1 MHESSLVLSAPGSL
15 LEQIERLVLD
25 SVRSPASKRVYRTAL
40 RDFVA
45 WTRSNAL
52 VFNKASVQ
60 RYRSELE
67 QRGLA
72 PASINL
78 RLSAIRKLANE
89 AMDNGLLDGDIAA
102 GISRV
107 HGARPGGVRMGNWLT
122 PPEAERLLSL
132 PDPTSCKGKR
142 DRVVLAL
149 LLGCA
154 LRRNE
159 LIQVTVE
166 HLQQRDGR
174 WVIADLVGKG
184 GRIRTVPVP
193 NWAKPVVDAW
203 TEAAGITCG
212 RLLRAVDKK
221 DRVTGVG
228 LGAES
233 VFKIVHG
240 YGVDMKLNL
249 KPHDLRR
256 YAVYRAMPH
265 MVRRDAPA
273 EVGVVMN
280 SA

>member
-1 MHESSLVLSAPGSL
+1 MRESSLVLSAPVSL
-15 LEQIERLVLD
+15 LEQVERLVLD
-25 SVRSPASKRVYRTAL
+25 AVRSPASKRVYRTAL

-45 WTRSNAL
+45 WTRSNGF
-52 VFNKASVQ
+52 VFNKATVQ
-60 RYRSELE
+60 HYRSELE

-89 AMDNGLLDGDIAA
+89 ATDNGLLEGDIAA

-107 HGARPGGVRMGNWLT
+107 QGARPGGVRMGHWLT
-122 PPEAERLLSL
+122 RAQAEQLLSL
-132 PDPTSCKGKR
+132 PDPVTRKGKR

-159 LIQVTVE
+159 LIHVTVE

-184 GRIRTVPVP
+184 GRIRTVPLP

-203 TEAAGITCG
+203 RDPSSKLSAGM
-212 RLLRAVDKK
+212 A
-221 DRVTGVG
+221 
-228 LGAES
+228 
-233 VFKIVHG
+233 
-240 YGVDMKLNL
+240 
-249 KPHDLRR
+249 
-256 YAVYRAMPH
+256 
-265 MVRRDAPA
+265 
-273 EVGVVMN
+273 
-280 SA
+280 